1 MSLLNHALH
10 AGRAEGRGPVAA
22 GTSVIVVGGG
32 GALGSAVLEHLLAS
46 RCFGAVR
53 VLVRREVHVAM
64 SGLDTV
70 VADPMDGADDEGD
83 TGGNLD
89 DADDDPVTEP
99 EPATA
104 TPTPTAI
111 GRVAVVVF
119 DRPRHANGR
128 ELAFTR
134 PQPHALPALARW
146 LQGRGVKHLLV
157 VMPHRPAGLPQAMQ
171 AGLANLDEHAV
182 SALGFEHLVFV
193 RSAQAPSGAR
203 SARWLQRVADA
214 MLSQFSIMIAATQ
227 QPVRARKVAQ
237 LIVALAQQ
245 LPQSPPGTR
254 VASPELVWQ
263 AAQTG
268 EPGALVAAWLSG
280 QPLPARR
287 PPGMRL

>member
-1 MSLLNHALH
+1 MSWLNHALH
-10 AGRAEGRGPVAA
+10 AGRADGRGPVAA

-89 DADDDPVTEP
+89 DDAEP
-99 EPATA
+99 
-104 TPTPTAI
+104 
-111 GRVAVVVF
+111 VAVVVF

-146 LQGRGVKHLLV
+146 LRGRGVKHLLV

>member
-1 MSLLNHALH
+1 M
-10 AGRAEGRGPVAA
+10 
-22 GTSVIVVGGG
+22 
-32 GALGSAVLEHLLAS
+32 SAVPSVPLARS
-46 RCFGAVR
+46 
-53 VLVRREVHVAM
+53 
-64 SGLDTV
+64 
-70 VADPMDGADDEGD
+70 
-83 TGGNLD
+83 
-89 DADDDPVTEP
+89 
-99 EPATA
+99 
-104 TPTPTAI
+104 
-111 GRVAVVVF
+111 AVVVF
-119 DRPRHANGR
+119 DRERHANGR
-128 ELAFTR
+128 EEAFVR
-134 PQPHALPALARW
+134 AEPQNLLSLARW
-146 LQGRGVKHLLV
+146 LRRQGVQHLVV
-157 VMPHRPAGLPQAMQ
+157 VMPHSPAGLPQALKL
-171 AGLANLDEHAV
+171 GLANLDEQAV
-182 SALGFEHLVFV
+182 TSLGFEHLVFV